1 MTHGERIGLFEV
13 KIACMT
19 EKHQVEFEQILREYL
34 PGSEPETVREK
45 AENYSETCLVAL
57 KDEKVIGI
65 AFGWP
70 REAALPRKEYCLD
83 GIAVRYEYWG
93 KGVGGQLL
101 EAFEEGMR
109 KYGYRIL
116 SVGSAEGLAEKFYL
130 KHGFVPQ
137 SFKVYSDGQIKVR
150 KVFHSLDDYL
160 CYKRSEEGFVVF
172 EKDIHLYEDDF
183 F

>member
-1 MTHGERIGLFEV
+1 MAEIKVSYLEEQF
-13 KIACMT
+13 
-19 EKHQVEFEQILREYL
+19 QPEFEQMLLEYL
-34 PGSEPETVREK
+34 PGSELEVVRKK
-45 AENYSETCLVAL
+45 AKSFPETCLVAL
-57 KDEKVIGI
+57 QSGKVLGI

-93 KGVGGQLL
+93 KGVGGLLL

-109 KYGYRIL
+109 KYGYQIL

>member
-70 REAALPRKEYCLD
+70 REAALPRKEYCL
-83 GIAVRYEYWG
+83 
-93 KGVGGQLL
+93 
-101 EAFEEGMR
+101 
-109 KYGYRIL
+109 
-116 SVGSAEGLAEKFYL
+116 EGLPCGMSTGEKVWEASSLRHLRKACESTDIESFPWGLL
-130 KHGFVPQ
+130 KVLQKNF
-137 SFKVYSDGQIKVR
+137 I
-150 KVFHSLDDYL
+150 
-160 CYKRSEEGFVVF
+160 
-172 EKDIHLYEDDF
+172 
-183 F
+183 